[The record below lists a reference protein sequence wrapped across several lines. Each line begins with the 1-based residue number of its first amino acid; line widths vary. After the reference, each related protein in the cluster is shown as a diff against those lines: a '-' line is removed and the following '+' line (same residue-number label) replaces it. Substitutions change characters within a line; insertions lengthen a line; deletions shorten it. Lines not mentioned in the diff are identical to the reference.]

1 MAPPIWVDMPEPL
14 PNNEKLLR
22 DYARYSGLGIQ
33 MAISLAI
40 PLYAGWWIDDHYGS
54 TPWGILGG
62 IFFGLASIFAL
73 LYKLTIQSG
82 KKK

>member
-1 MAPPIWVDMPEPL
+1 MAPSTWVGMPEPR
-14 PNNEKLLR
+14 PNKENLLR

-40 PLYAGWWIDDHYGS
+40 PLYAGWWLDNRYES

-62 IFFGLASIFAL
+62 IVFGLASIFTL